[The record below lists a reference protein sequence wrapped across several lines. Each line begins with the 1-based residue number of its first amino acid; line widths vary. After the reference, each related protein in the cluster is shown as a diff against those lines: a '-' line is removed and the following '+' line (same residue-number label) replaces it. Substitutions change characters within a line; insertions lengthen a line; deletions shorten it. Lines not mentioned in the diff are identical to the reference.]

1 MRCFLFVPGDSERK
15 LAKAENVSVDALI
28 VDLEDA
34 VSPESRPAARKL
46 TAEYVAGRDDAW
58 VRINPISTPDALADL
73 EAVLPSAPAGIVL
86 PKPDSPDDV
95 RTLSDS
101 LHRLESEHGLAVG
114 SSRILALCTERVRAL
129 FSLGDYRG
137 ASPRLYGLS
146 WGAEDLSAELG
157 ASANRDEQ
165 GNWLP
170 PYELARSLC
179 LFAAH
184 NASVE
189 AIDTVFTDFRD
200 REGLA
205 RYAANAARDGFTGML
220 AIHPDQVDVIQ
231 AAFTPSGHA
240 IDEARRIVELFE
252 ANPGVGA
259 LSFEGRMLDRPHYLQ
274 AKKLLAR
281 VRA

>member
-15 LAKAENVSVDALI
+15 LAKSDGIDVDALI

-34 VSPESRPAARKL
+34 VAPEARTAARGL
-46 TAEYVAGRDDAW
+46 SAEFLAGRDNAW
-58 VRINPISTPDALADL
+58 VRINPISSADAMHDLA
-73 EAVLPSAPAGIVL
+73 AVMPSAPAGIVL

-95 RTLSDS
+95 RTLSDA
-101 LHRLESEHGLAVG
+101 LHRLEAENGLDAG
-114 SSRILALCTERVRAL
+114 STRIVALCTERVRAL

-157 ASANRDEQ
+157 ASANRDADGE
-165 GNWLP
+165 WLP
-170 PYELARSLC
+170 PYQMARSLC

-231 AAFTPSGHA
+231 AAFTPSQA
-240 IDEARRIVELFE
+240 ALDEAQRIVELFD
-252 ANPGVGA
+252 ANPGVGT
-259 LSFEGRMLDRPHYLQ
+259 LSFDGRMLDRPHYVQ
-274 AKKLLAR
+274 ARKLLAR
-281 VRA
+281 GAG

>member
-1 MRCFLFVPGDSERK
+1 MRCFLFVPADSERK
-15 LAKAENVSVDALI
+15 LEKAKAVDVDALI
-28 VDLEDA
+28 LDLEDA

-46 TAEYVAGRDDAW
+46 AADFLRDHDSAW
-58 VRINPISTPDALADL
+58 VRINPMSTPDALDDL
-73 EAVLPSAPAGIVL
+73 AAVMPSAPAGIVL

-101 LHRLESEHGLAVG
+101 LHRLESEHGLTVG
-114 SSRILALCTERVRAL
+114 STRIVALCTERVRAL

-137 ASPRLYGLS
+137 ASPRLFGLS
-146 WGAEDLSAELG
+146 WGAEDLSSELG
-157 ASANRDEQ
+157 ASANRDEA

-200 REGLA
+200 RDGLA

-231 AAFTPSGHA
+231 AAFTPSDEA
-240 IDEARRIVELFE
+240 IAEARRIVELFD

-259 LSFEGRMLDRPHYLQ
+259 LSFDGRMLDRPHYLQ
-274 AKKLLAR
+274 AKKILAR
-281 VRA
+281 GRA

>member
-15 LAKAENVSVDALI
+15 LAKTDGIDVDALI
-28 VDLEDA
+28 LDLEDA
-34 VSPESRPAARKL
+34 VAPEARPAARQL
-46 TAEYVAGRDDAW
+46 TAEFVAGRDDAW
-58 VRINPISTPDALADL
+58 VRINPISSGDALDDL
-73 EAVLPSAPAGIVL
+73 AAVVPSRPAGVVL

-101 LHRLESEHGLAVG
+101 LHRLEAEHGIDAG
-114 SSRILALCTERVRAL
+114 STRIVALCTERVRAL
-129 FSLGDYRG
+129 FTLGDYRG
-137 ASPRLYGLS
+137 ASPRLHGLS
-146 WGAEDLSAELG
+146 WGAEDLSSELG
-157 ASANRDEQ
+157 ASKNRDSE

-231 AAFTPSGHA
+231 AAFTPSQEA
-240 IDEARRIVELFE
+240 IDEARRIVELFD
-252 ANPGVGA
+252 ANPGTGA
-259 LSFEGRMLDRPHYLQ
+259 LSFDGRMLDRPHYVQ

-281 VRA
+281 GAG